1 MDDQRFLDLKVSL
14 SAEERAAVQ
23 ARYDVASHRV
33 QTAVGFA
40 QGLGDTGSSAKHLRT
55 GLDMRAADM
64 HGLVSLLIAK
74 RVFTL
79 DEYLQ
84 AMAISAEQEA
94 DRYEQVV
101 QKLLGDTQGRVKTL

>member
-1 MDDQRFLDLKVSL
+1 MEDQRFLDLKVAL
-14 SAEERAAVQ
+14 SEEERAAVQ
-23 ARYDVASHRV
+23 ARYDAAAHRV
-33 QTAVGFA
+33 QTAVGS